1 MSPTDLRQVSKFSL
15 GRYLKLFPWH
25 PKDLVGRK
33 NILAESKIFSFNSIC
48 IFLASFKM
56 NGFHG
61 KWHNSV
67 IMCPTDL
74 RQGSKFSL
82 IQYLKLIPW
91 HPKDLVSRKKGFRRA
106 EKVDINCDPPFMMV
120 SWKSSI
126 YLQKLGWNLRY
137 STTRLAPKD
146 SYYNI
151 SSVYIKNWKDIEA
164 PLKTGW
170 QI

>member
-1 MSPTDLRQVSKFSL
+1 MSKIVKKLDVQKVGFHKKGHISENMSPTDLRQVSKFSL

-82 IQYLKLIPW
+82 VQYLKLIPW
-91 HPKDLVSRKKGFRRA
+91 HPKDLVSRKNVLEEQK
-106 EKVDINCDPPFMMV
+106 
-120 SWKSSI
+120 KSTLI
-126 YLQKLGWNLRY
+126 V
-137 STTRLAPKD
+137 AH
-146 SYYNI
+146 
-151 SSVYIKNWKDIEA
+151 
-164 PLKTGW
+164 PLFIHG
-170 QI
+170 

>member
-1 MSPTDLRQVSKFSL
+1 MQKKVKNCQKLDVQKVAFHEKGHNSENMSPTDLRQVSKFSL

-67 IMCPTDL
+67 NMYPSDL
-74 RQGSKFSL
+74 GKGSKFSL
-82 IQYLKLIPW
+82 GQYLKLFSW
-91 HPKDLVSRKKGFRRA
+91 HPKDLGIRK
-106 EKVDINCDPPFMMV
+106 N
-120 SWKSSI
+120 I
-126 YLQKLGWNLRY
+126 YV
-137 STTRLAPKD
+137 LA
-146 SYYNI
+146 YAN
-151 SSVYIKNWKDIEA
+151 V
-164 PLKTGW
+164 
-170 QI
+170 

>member
-1 MSPTDLRQVSKFSL
+1 MSKKLDVQKVGFHKKGHISVNMSPTDLRQVSKFSL

-82 IQYLKLIPW
+82 IRYLKLFPW
-91 HPKDLVSRKKGFRRA
+91 HPKDLVSRKNVLGEQNLF
-106 EKVDINCDPPFMMV
+106 EKKCWFFCTLF
-120 SWKSSI
+120 SW
-126 YLQKLGWNLRY
+126 QKQEM
-137 STTRLAPKD
+137 K
-146 SYYNI
+146 
-151 SSVYIKNWKDIEA
+151 
-164 PLKTGW
+164 
-170 QI
+170 

>member
-1 MSPTDLRQVSKFSL
+1 MPFSVRPIYFKPWKKRLRIVKKLDVQKVGFHKKGHISENMSPTDLRQVSKFSL

-33 NILAESKIFSFNSIC
+33 NILAESKIFSFYSIC

-106 EKVDINCDPPFMMV
+106 EKVDINCDPPFIWPF
-120 SWKSSI
+120 S
-126 YLQKLGWNLRY
+126 KLLPE
-137 STTRLAPKD
+137 S
-146 SYYNI
+146 
-151 SSVYIKNWKDIEA
+151 
-164 PLKTGW
+164 
-170 QI
+170 

>member
-1 MSPTDLRQVSKFSL
+1 MKKKLRIVKNWMHLDVQKIGFHKKGHISENMSPTDLRQVSKFSL

-33 NILAESKIFSFNSIC
+33 NILGESKIFSFNSIC

-106 EKVDINCDPPFMMV
+106 EKVDINFWSPFI
-120 SWKSSI
+120 SAI
-126 YLQKLGWNLRY
+126 FHRNGLKLGMM
-137 STTRLAPKD
+137 TF
-146 SYYNI
+146 
-151 SSVYIKNWKDIEA
+151 
-164 PLKTGW
+164 
-170 QI
+170 